1 MPATDSISNSD
12 SILNS
17 IKKLIGLDPEYTEFD
32 TDLIIHINSVFL
44 DLEQLGA
51 GSQEGFF
58 IEGST
63 ETWEDFLPDDP
74 LVLNSIKSY
83 MYLKVKKLFDPPTSS
98 SAMDSLN
105 SLIDR
110 FEWRINVAIENKD
123 ST

>member
-17 IKKLIGLDPEYTEFD
+17 IKKLIGLDQDYTEFD

-51 GSQEGFF
+51 GSQDGFF

>member
-1 MPATDSISNSD
+1 MLTTDSISNSD

-17 IKKLIGLDPEYTEFD
+17 IKKLIGLDPDYTEFD

-51 GSQEGFF
+51 GSQDGFF

>member
-17 IKKLIGLDPEYTEFD
+17 IKKLIGLDPDYTEFD

-51 GSQEGFF
+51 GSQDGFF
-58 IEGST
+58 IDGST

>member
-51 GSQEGFF
+51 GSQDGFF

-83 MYLKVKKLFDPPTSS
+83 IYLKVKKLFDPPTSS

>member
-17 IKKLIGLDPEYTEFD
+17 IKKLIGLDPDYAEFD

>member
-17 IKKLIGLDPEYTEFD
+17 IKKLIGLDPDYTEFD

-51 GSQEGFF
+51 GSQDGFF

>member
-17 IKKLIGLDPEYTEFD
+17 IKKLIGLDPDYTEFD
-32 TDLIIHINSVFL
+32 ADLIIHINSVFL

>member
-17 IKKLIGLDPEYTEFD
+17 IKKLIGLDSDYTEFD

-51 GSQEGFF
+51 GSQDGFF

>member
-17 IKKLIGLDPEYTEFD
+17 IKKLIGLDPDYTEFD

-51 GSQEGFF
+51 GSQDGFF
-58 IEGST
+58 IEGAT

>member
-17 IKKLIGLDPEYTEFD
+17 IKKLIGLDPDYTEFD

-58 IEGST
+58 IDGST

>member
-17 IKKLIGLDPEYTEFD
+17 IKKLIGLDPDYTEFD

-63 ETWEDFLPDDP
+63 ETWEDFLPEDP
-74 LVLNSIKSY
+74 LVLNPIKPFL
-83 MYLKVKKLFDPPTSS
+83 YLKVKK
-98 SAMDSLN
+98 
-105 SLIDR
+105 
-110 FEWRINVAIENKD
+110 
-123 ST
+123 

>member
-17 IKKLIGLDPEYTEFD
+17 IKKLIGLDQDYTEFD

-51 GSQEGFF
+51 GSQDGFF

-83 MYLKVKKLFDPPTSS
+83 MYLKVKKLFDTPTSS

>member
-17 IKKLIGLDPEYTEFD
+17 IKKLIGLDPDYTEFD

-51 GSQEGFF
+51 GSLDGFF

>member
-17 IKKLIGLDPEYTEFD
+17 IKKLIGLDPDYTEFD

-44 DLEQLGA
+44 DLEQIGA

>member
-17 IKKLIGLDPEYTEFD
+17 IKKLIGLDPDYAEFD

-83 MYLKVKKLFDPPTSS
+83 MCLKVKKLFDPPTSS

>member
-17 IKKLIGLDPEYTEFD
+17 IKKLIGLDPDYTEFD

-44 DLEQLGA
+44 DLDQLGA

-63 ETWEDFLPDDP
+63 ETWEDFIPDDP

>member
-12 SILNS
+12 SILIS
-17 IKKLIGLDPEYTEFD
+17 IKKLIGLDPDYTEFD

-51 GSQEGFF
+51 GSQDGFF

>member
-1 MPATDSISNSD
+1 MPATDTISNSD

-17 IKKLIGLDPEYTEFD
+17 IKKLIGLDPDYTEFD

-51 GSQEGFF
+51 GSQDGFF

>member
-17 IKKLIGLDPEYTEFD
+17 IKKLIGLDPDYTEFD

>member
-12 SILNS
+12 SILKS
-17 IKKLIGLDPEYTEFD
+17 IKKLIGLDPDYTEFD

-51 GSQEGFF
+51 GSQDGFF

-63 ETWEDFLPDDP
+63 ETWEDFMPDDP

>member
-17 IKKLIGLDPEYTEFD
+17 IKKLIGLDPDYTEFD

-63 ETWEDFLPDDP
+63 ETWEDFLSDDP

>member
-17 IKKLIGLDPEYTEFD
+17 IKKLIGLDPDYTEFD

-63 ETWEDFLPDDP
+63 ETWDDFLPDDP

>member
-17 IKKLIGLDPEYTEFD
+17 IKKLIGLDPDYAEFD

-51 GSQEGFF
+51 GSQDGFF
-58 IEGST
+58 IEGAT

>member
-12 SILNS
+12 SILKS
-17 IKKLIGLDPEYTEFD
+17 IKKLIGLDPDYTEFD

-51 GSQEGFF
+51 GSRDGFF

>member
-17 IKKLIGLDPEYTEFD
+17 IKKLIGLDPDYTEFD

-51 GSQEGFF
+51 GSQDGFF

-63 ETWEDFLPDDP
+63 ETWEDFMPDDP